1 MKQKLHIME
10 NAIHQKT
17 YSFAALIRFFFFF
30 MVYRNS

>member
-1 MKQKLHIME
+1 ME

-17 YSFAALIRFFFFF
+17 YSFAALIRFFFIIFFF